1 VTESVSFGVLG
12 PFRVVAGGRELSI
25 ASAKQRA
32 LLAAL
37 LLGRGRVV
45 SVSALIDDLW
55 GPTPPASAE
64 HLVQVYVSGLRA
76 RLRPSRLDERLL
88 TEAPGYRFVVRDGE
102 LDAERFEEL
111 VSSPEPGGAALAEAL
126 ALCRGDVL
134 ADVALEGDA
143 GSEARRLDELCLS
156 AYERRLEAELEGGS
170 SAHLIAELE
179 RLAATHPYRER
190 FARLLMSA
198 LYRAGRQADA
208 LAVYRETRQKLVEEL
223 GIEPGRALRD
233 LQSAIL
239 RQDPALDDLPQ
250 PEPSSDGA
258 PRRRRWYLAAAGAL
272 AAAVAVAVPLLEL
285 NAGASLASAH
295 VGAGSVAVFDERSG
309 RVVAAR
315 RIGDAPGSLIK
326 VRQVLAVADSEDRT
340 LELVNPKTLAV
351 ERSVGLPDSPRS
363 LGESGWT
370 VWIAYAYT
378 GRIGWYDLRSGF
390 LSQEYRPTANS
401 EGLVAMAPTTQR
413 IWVSIRDGGLVALS
427 PTSLRVLW
435 ASSAG
440 PFTVLTHSEGSL
452 WGIGFSSG
460 DVSRIDLDSGKLR
473 STTPLSGTAQG
484 ITAGADAIWV
494 TTTGPARV
502 YRLDPRSGQ
511 VSWFVPLGADPD
523 GIVVGTDAVWVA
535 SGQMLLRIDPKSREL
550 VSTTNLRRPIS
561 DLAAGDK
568 GHLFVTTG

>member
-12 PFRVVAGGRELSI
+12 PLRVVAGGRELSI

-45 SVSALIDDLW
+45 SVNALIDDLW
-55 GPTPPASAE
+55 GPTPPVSAE

-76 RLRPSRLDERLL
+76 RLRPSRLDDRLL

-102 LDAERFEEL
+102 LDAERFEQL

-134 ADVALEGDA
+134 ADVALEGVA
-143 GSEARRLDELCLS
+143 ASEARRLDELCLS

-179 RLAATHPYRER
+179 RLVATHPYRER

-233 LQSAIL
+233 LESAIL

-258 PRRRRWYLAAAGAL
+258 RRRRRWYLAAGAL
-272 AAAVAVAVPLLEL
+272 AAAVAVAVALLEL
-285 NAGASLASAH
+285 NAGASPASAH

-326 VRQVLAVADSEDRT
+326 VRHVLAVADSEDRT
-340 LELVNPKTLAV
+340 LELVDPKTLAV
-351 ERSVGLPDSPRS
+351 ELSVGLPDSPRS
-363 LGESGWT
+363 LGASGQT

-378 GRIGWYDLRSGF
+378 GRIGWYDLRSDF

-413 IWVSIRDGGLVALS
+413 ISVSIRDGGLVALS

-440 PFTVLTHSEGSL
+440 PFTVLIHSEGSL

-484 ITAGADAIWV
+484 ITAGAHAIWV

-561 DLAAGDK
+561 DLASGDK